1 MKVVDLRKL
10 SILPEE
16 IDLKEVIQ
24 SFSVEI
30 GDNGRKLLKIGSLYY
45 SMDKLSDL
53 VVIKEKEIKKMKE
66 LVKNY
71 NKFIRFVMK
80 LYKRR
85 MIGF

>member
-10 SILPEE
+10 NILPEE

-24 SFSVEI
+24 PLFIEKD
-30 GDNGRKLLKIGSLYY
+30 DNGRKLLKIGSLYY
-45 SMDKLSDL
+45 SMDKLRDL
-53 VVIKEKEIKKMKE
+53 VIIKEKEIKKLKE

-71 NKFIRFVMK
+71 NKFVRFVIK

-85 MIGF
+85 MIQS